1 MVAINNSS
9 MVDYLGDASM
19 DLVWASFGEGPLRD
33 LRRELEMK
41 TGNNMQIAT
50 ASKTLQG
57 GNDYGAWDLVP
68 IIMHGGSD
76 YDDCGNGHGGVPP

>member
-1 MVAINNSS
+1 MCSDQAKI
-9 MVDYLGDASM
+9 
-19 DLVWASFGEGPLRD
+19 RD
-33 LRRELEMK
+33 K
-41 TGNNMQIAT
+41 MQIAT

-76 YDDCGNGHGGVPP
+76 YDDCGNDYGGVPP